1 MTKEIL
7 RAVTQI
13 VNACRLLEEAI
24 INQQTPPQI
33 DTKPQNTIEI
43 KNGPKNSTRLIPVT
57 KWSEYHLWP
66 TIAGLRYYVFNEK
79 TNGFSVV
86 LRRVGRRVL
95 IDEKAF
101 FEWASKNNETP

>member
-1 MTKEIL
+1 MSKEIL

-24 INQQTPPQI
+24 INQQPNPSIKIT
-33 DTKPQNTIEI
+33 TEKNIEKI
-43 KNGPKNSTRLIPVT
+43 NSHENSSRLIPVT
-57 KWSEYHLWP
+57 KWSEYHSWP
-66 TIAGLRYYVFNEK
+66 TQAGLRYHIFNEK
-79 TNGFSVV
+79 TNGFSHV

-101 FEWASKNNETP
+101 FEWASKNQI